1 MPKCKRCGK
10 SGLFLKV
17 SKNGLCYEC
26 EKQYLLEDE
35 IRQNEMYNTERIFQN
50 LSHIYVKLTRKYDYP
65 KHSIEEALNYINK
78 KNALYASYKKEV
90 LRFVNAPRFYE
101 ILISHSKED
110 FSYFTKKVVEINLTL
125 FDRDTPYSVSQRL
138 LEKSHN
144 ILKDL
149 QKEEQKI
156 FLDES
161 FSRELNSLKHFNFAI
176 EEGIEAPQTDLLLLE
191 NIKYSNIT
199 QKTNFER
206 LGNFVSIDVETTGL
220 SHLKDKI
227 IEVSAVRFEYWE
239 PVCIFETLLNPEIDI
254 PSKITSLTG
263 ISNTMVENAPSFN
276 QIVNSLSSFIGN
288 SNIVGHNL
296 EFDLKFLYK
305 NGLNIFSAKR
315 KYFDTLSIA
324 KRTLKRFNEKRPDTF
339 YDVDD
344 YKLTTLCDYY
354 KIRGNLS
361 AHRSSSD
368 SLATGYLFKHLSEDR
383 IEEK

>member
-1 MPKCKRCGK
+1 
-10 SGLFLKV
+10 
-17 SKNGLCYEC
+17 
-26 EKQYLLEDE
+26 
-35 IRQNEMYNTERIFQN
+35 
-50 LSHIYVKLTRKYDYP
+50 
-65 KHSIEEALNYINK
+65 
-78 KNALYASYKKEV
+78 
-90 LRFVNAPRFYE
+90 
-101 ILISHSKED
+101 
-110 FSYFTKKVVEINLTL
+110 
-125 FDRDTPYSVSQRL
+125 
-138 LEKSHN
+138 
-144 ILKDL
+144 
-149 QKEEQKI
+149 
-156 FLDES
+156 
-161 FSRELNSLKHFNFAI
+161 
-176 EEGIEAPQTDLLLLE
+176 
-191 NIKYSNIT
+191 
-199 QKTNFER
+199 
-206 LGNFVSIDVETTGL
+206 
-220 SHLKDKI
+220 
-227 IEVSAVRFEYWE
+227 
-239 PVCIFETLLNPEIDI
+239 
-254 PSKITSLTG
+254 
-263 ISNTMVENAPSFN
+263 MVENAPSFN